1 MEVVYILQI
10 HEIHFRLKCTSDVH
24 RPGPVDCLV
33 FPLFRV
39 YSFVFFLGKLQI
51 NEYTPR

>member
-1 MEVVYILQI
+1 MEVVYILQL
-10 HEIHFRLKCTSDVH
+10 HRIHFPFEVYVWCSSPWSCGLS
-24 RPGPVDCLV
+24 G

-51 NEYTPR
+51 NEYTLR